1 MATLVPLDTRQARI
15 AWRLLDHGE
24 PLSIGEVAANL
35 KLSSRVVR
43 YNLPSV
49 DQYLRG
55 NGLRLIS
62 RRGVGIWVE
71 GDEDARRAVMAGL
84 ASTPGPTVMEPED
97 RKVLAIA
104 ELLEHAPDP
113 IRLESLEASL
123 GVSRPTVRR
132 DLRLA
137 ETWLENHRLH
147 LQRLPGVGIVL
158 RGNELDV
165 RKGLVALVLEAVST
179 ERFAGGADIGRPSE
193 AGLGERSRGLGRLL
207 AGLDLPTYLAIVSE
221 QYRQLDPDDPMVAT
235 AGLYVAIVTHRV
247 AAGRSAGLIGGQLR
261 SLLDHP
267 AVDAAMSI
275 ATAVEQQNGVSLG
288 ESDVAAIT
296 EFLLGFVELGE
307 TEAEPRPEEVQ
318 VVDRLIETAA
328 ERLHPSL
335 TRDDQLRSSLAEHL
349 HRLRVRLRYGLPVA
363 NPLHAEVRGRFPD
376 VYQVASEIAAQLV
389 PFLDGEVPE
398 EEIGF
403 LTMYLAG
410 SLERNRLR
418 PPVRITVVCPAGM
431 ATAWIL
437 VSRLLAEFP
446 NIDVARVVSKAALD
460 AGAASIGDADLIVST
475 IPLEDGM
482 IGVPIVV
489 VSPLLHARDI
499 RRVARGL
506 GQPTH

>member
-15 AWRLLDHGE
+15 AWRLLDNGE
-24 PLSIGEVAANL
+24 PVSIGEVAANL
-35 KLSSRVVR
+35 RLSSRVVR

-55 NGLRLIS
+55 IGLRLIS

-71 GDEDARRAVMAGL
+71 GDEKARRAAMAGL
-84 ASTPGPTVMEPED
+84 ESAPGPTVMEADD

-165 RKGLVALVLEAVST
+165 RKGLVALVLEAVSK
-179 ERFAGGADIGRPSE
+179 ERFAGGAGSE
-193 AGLGERSRGLGRLL
+193 RSPDAGFGERSRGLGQLL
-207 AGLDLPTYLAIVSE
+207 VGLDLPTHLTIVSE

-235 AGLYVAIVTHRV
+235 AALYVAIVTHRV
-247 AAGRSAGLIGGQLR
+247 AAGRGASLVGGQLR

-267 AVDAAMSI
+267 AVDAARAI
-275 ATAVEQQNGVSLG
+275 ASAVEQRTGVTLG

-296 EFLLGFVELGE
+296 EFLLGFVELGQ
-307 TEAEPRPEEVQ
+307 TEAEPRPEEVE
-318 VVDRLIETAA
+318 VVDRLVTIAA

-335 TRDDQLRSSLAEHL
+335 ADDDQLRASLAEHF
-349 HRLRVRLRYGLPVA
+349 HRLRVRMRYGLPVA
-363 NPLHAEVRGRFPD
+363 NPLHEEVRGRFPD
-376 VYQVASEIAAQLV
+376 VYQVASDVAGELTR
-389 PFLDGEVPE
+389 FLGGEVPE

-418 PPVRITVVCPAGM
+418 PLVRITVVCPAGM

-446 NIDVARVVSKAALD
+446 NLDVARVVSKAALD
-460 AGAASIGDADLIVST
+460 TGSASIGDADLIVST
-475 IPLEDGM
+475 IPLDDRTT
-482 IGVPIVV
+482 GVPVVV

-499 RRVARGL
+499 RRVARNL
-506 GQPTH
+506 GQPTP

>member
-15 AWRLLDHGE
+15 AWRLLDLGG
-24 PLSIGEVAANL
+24 PVSIGEVAANL
-35 KLSSRVVR
+35 KLSSRIVR

-49 DQYLRG
+49 GQYLHG
-55 NGLRLIS
+55 NGLRLVR

-71 GDEDARRAVMAGL
+71 GDEVAKQAAMAGL
-84 ASTPGPTVMEPED
+84 VSTPGPTVMEADE

-104 ELLEHAPDP
+104 ELLEHAPEP

-147 LQRLPGVGIVL
+147 LQRMPGVGIVL
-158 RGNELDV
+158 RGTELDI
-165 RKGLVALVLEAVST
+165 RKGLVSLVLEAVST
-179 ERFAGGADIGRPSE
+179 ERFTGGTSIERPSDP
-193 AGLGERSRGLGRLL
+193 GSGERSRGLGRLV
-207 AGLDLPTYLAIVSE
+207 AGIGLSTYHAIVAD
-221 QYRQLDPDDPMVAT
+221 QFRQLDPDDPMVAT
-235 AGLYVAIVTHRV
+235 AALYVAIVTRRV
-247 AAGRSAGLIGGQLR
+247 AAGRYASLIGGQLR

-275 ATAVEQQNGVSLG
+275 ATAVEQRTGVTLG
-288 ESDVAAIT
+288 ESDVASIT
-296 EFLLGFVELGE
+296 EFLLGFVELGQ
-307 TEAEPRPEEVQ
+307 TDTEPRPEEVQ
-318 VVDRLIETAA
+318 VVDRLVATAA

-335 TRDDQLRSSLAEHL
+335 ADDDQLRASLAEHL
-349 HRLRVRLRYGLPVA
+349 HRLRVRMRYGLPVA
-363 NPLHAEVRGRFPD
+363 NPLHEEVRGRFPD
-376 VYQVASEIAAQLV
+376 VYQVATEVAGELA
-389 PFLDGEVPE
+389 PFLGGEVPE
-398 EEIGF
+398 EEVGF
-403 LTMYLAG
+403 LTMYFAG

-446 NIDVARVVSKAALD
+446 NLDVARVVSKAALD
-460 AGAASIGDADLIVST
+460 TGSASIIDTDLIVST
-475 IPLEDGM
+475 IPLEDSS

-499 RRVARGL
+499 RRVARNL